1 MNLVGG
7 SYHAHLLMD
16 IAFECL
22 YKCDEGP
29 VKEAA
34 LNSLKDLFRHIDVRH
49 FEKLLIDFINR
60 ILENDHFRAKEI
72 ALTLMPEIFIA
83 ISEEYQIELLNL
95 FT

>member
-34 LNSLKDLFRHIDVRH
+34 LNSLKDLFRRIDVRH

-60 ILENDHFRAKEI
+60 SKQTKHMKICSQNYSIIFCVFIIFEILLSFRKRS
-72 ALTLMPEIFIA
+72 F
-83 ISEEYQIELLNL
+83 
-95 FT
+95 